1 MLTTI
6 YNPPNNE
13 SETMAKGYDKGRARR
28 GSEMQFVQ
36 SSDQELVQ
44 KLNEIVSDLYMSTV
58 ESDIRRLWTSA
69 HRLLLKSKADPAR
82 IEAVM
87 KARRAGAL
95 AMLVKELAQASKP
108 GLRSATGMSAST
120 AIPAVTPSAAPAP
133 AVQSSDDVSG
143 AQPTPSSS
151 SSPST
156 DQLKSAMRAFRKRLK
171 LTRLDDESR
180 LGNRAMTGGRQSQIV
195 AILAPREF
203 PPAVWEELAKQGK
216 LKSAGSGFYELI
228 GE

>member
-1 MLTTI
+1 
-6 YNPPNNE
+6 
-13 SETMAKGYDKGRARR
+13 MAKGYDKGRARR

-44 KLNEIVSDLYMSTV
+44 KLNEIASDLYMSTV

-69 HRLLLKSKADPAR
+69 HRLLLKSKADPVR

-108 GLRSATGMSAST
+108 GLRSATGMSASA
-120 AIPAVTPSAAPAP
+120 AIPAPTSTPTPSAAP
-133 AVQSSDDVSG
+133 VQSSDDVSEIQQSP
-143 AQPTPSSS
+143 AAS

-171 LTRLDDESR
+171 LTKLDDESR

-203 PPAVWEELAKQGK
+203 PPYVWEELAKQGK